1 MIFQYDYTTLTF
13 LSITAP
19 ASASGLSVL
28 ALLKNFAIS
37 SADLFFVSGRQNM
50 TKTTPTKVRA
60 AKLQNAPKAPI
71 NFWMYMKLLANPKL
85 HSHVNA
91 TVKGYSSP
99 RTYKYDLL
107 FKTFLNI
114 ISYLVFIN
122 IFSIDKDFNIYFFKI
137 VSTS

>member
-1 MIFQYDYTTLTF
+1 
-13 LSITAP
+13 
-19 ASASGLSVL
+19 
-28 ALLKNFAIS
+28 
-37 SADLFFVSGRQNM
+37 
-50 TKTTPTKVRA
+50 
-60 AKLQNAPKAPI
+60 
-71 NFWMYMKLLANPKL
+71 MKLLANPKL

-122 IFSIDKDFNIYFFKI
+122 IFSIDKDFNILLLYFFEI
-137 VSTS
+137 VLTS